1 MTIGNG
7 SKHLSRMTS
16 DLIRIVIDKVATR
29 HGEPVLP
36 CDNPFRHTFAPEP
49 NHPKFSSCTIRS
61 VKRRARRSRVRSKFA
76 AARCT
81 KSVWI
86 HSNTAVSVVNPRWTV
101 VLNPWGSVLV
111 ISILV
116 CCTKDN
122 GRTAVVPPLYITHGG
137 RELGKRIRG
146 APK

>member
-61 VKRRARRSRVRSKFA
+61 VQRRARRSRVNS
-76 AARCT
+76 
-81 KSVWI
+81 KSVVARYYGPI
-86 HSNTAVSVVNPRWTV
+86 HHSNTAVVNPRWAV
-101 VLNPWGSVLV
+101 VLNPW
-111 ISILV
+111 
-116 CCTKDN
+116 
-122 GRTAVVPPLYITHGG
+122 AVVNVAIEG
-137 RELGKRIRG
+137 R
-146 APK
+146 A